1 MYVFLDVLCLTA
13 SPLLFDHFLTW
24 QGKRKWKVGLAQAPS
39 AWSPSA
45 YSIPPTRTLG
55 ILENGKKTAKWS
67 VTGCTLSQNGYRP
80 KFTIHVFTFIASE
93 VTFSLHEPYGISHVN
108 IIVCWGC
115 NLNCH
120 EKRQLPISVLLF
132 EIIFK
137 INLHPGRLRWN
148 LQITQ
153 GVRKMIFQTSMI
165 MFPANL
171 QGCRS
176 KGTSWSFQTKNT
188 TMLYFGLSTFPC
200 SSGRWGFIGIPP
212 LNHYTSN
219 NPGCWTLAWKVDNPS
234 YPTPPPR
241 KLPWLAERSTMKM
254 YFLLN
259 MGFSI
264 VMLVFR
270 GAELFTKST
279 ACLYLLK
286 CGNFSLKNA

>member
-1 MYVFLDVLCLTA
+1 MPHRITAFVWSFSDLAGQEKVESWLGSGTFSVVTFSVLNSTNQD
-13 SPLLFDHFLTW
+13 FGH
-24 QGKRKWKVGLAQAPS
+24 
-39 AWSPSA
+39 
-45 YSIPPTRTLG
+45 LG
-55 ILENGKKTAKWS
+55 EWKKTAKWS

-120 EKRQLPISVLLF
+120 EKRQLPICVLLF

-148 LQITQ
+148 LQITHLE
-153 GVRKMIFQTSMI
+153 RKMIFQTSMI

-176 KGTSWSFQTKNT
+176 KGTSWSFQTKNN

-219 NPGCWTLAWKVDNPS
+219 NPGCWLLLGRWITQV
-234 YPTPPPR
+234 TPPPH
-241 KLPWLAERSTMKM
+241 PENYHDWLKDPQWRCISYWTW
-254 YFLLN
+254 
-259 MGFSI
+259 GFPLS
-264 VMLVFR
+264 
-270 GAELFTKST
+270 
-279 ACLYLLK
+279 C
-286 CGNFSLKNA
+286 